1 MIRIIADL
9 NGARYDGHGGAVDA
23 HLEPCGT
30 PVNKLDGPPA
40 VITSFFNPNP
50 RGKGPKVTMDMGVL
64 LNPVGHQSTN
74 WMDLLVITSIFFN
87 PNPRG
92 KRPKRDAGHR
102 GAVEPCGSPVNKLDG
117 PLGYYQKQL
126 FYFIKRP
133 LAIVHIVSYCF

>member
-1 MIRIIADL
+1 MVMGALLMPTLNPVGHQSTNWMDL
-9 NGARYDGHGGAVDA
+9 LQLKGQK
-23 HLEPCGT
+23 GT
-30 PVNKLDGPPA
+30 L
-40 VITSFFNPNP
+40 VI
-50 RGKGPKVTMDMGVL
+50 GEL

-102 GAVEPCGSPVNKLDG
+102 GAVEPCGTPVHKLDG